1 MTDKTAPCFSV
12 CFSAVAVSEILLGSV
27 KREKK
32 DRRRNIQIHEINECK
47 VCLCKNNMSINEQIQ
62 RSLTGC
68 YSSPG
73 CIMSNHS
80 LTLCSVTIENMCE

>member
-32 DRRRNIQIHEINECK
+32 DRSK
-47 VCLCKNNMSINEQIQ
+47 K
-62 RSLTGC
+62 
-68 YSSPG
+68 
-73 CIMSNHS
+73 
-80 LTLCSVTIENMCE
+80 MCETKYTDT